1 MKQEKWAERL
11 EQHLADYQ
19 KSPSHDLWEGIEA
32 GLDKASKRQAR
43 IVMIRRWITAA
54 AFIGVVSGG
63 AILFWNRQQDRELSA
78 QNDLTETSAQVK
90 TTEKMTPFND
100 NIADKF
106 EETNSA
112 SKTFVGPLTE
122 KKLIVENHS
131 DHTQDKQDIETE
143 QQKPDTASVK
153 PSSEP
158 SVVFDKHENPL
169 TRAFGRATKRQH
181 SHLLAMNVYVSG
193 RMNSLER
200 RNGVQMSQEMLQEFA
215 LTRGRDSDSPV
226 YLFGYE
232 ERQSHDLPISLGL
245 TFSYPLTDRLSI
257 GTGVVY
263 TKLNSDFTN
272 VMLDNQVCRHQT
284 LHYVGIPLNVQFAL
298 WQWRGLNIYLS
309 GGGQVDW
316 NVEAKINIDG
326 IDQKINKDRMQ
337 WSIGGGLGVQYN
349 ILPQF
354 GLYAEPGIRHYFD
367 NGSNV
372 SNFFKEKPTDF
383 HLELGLRF
391 KW

>member
-54 AFIGVVSGG
+54 ALIGVVSSG
-63 AILFWNRQQDRELSA
+63 AILFWNRQQGRDLSA
-78 QNDLTETSAQVK
+78 QKGLTETSAQVK
-90 TTEKMTPFND
+90 PTNEMTPFND
-100 NIADKF
+100 SIADKS
-106 EETNSA
+106 EETKSPP
-112 SKTFVGPLTE
+112 KTLVRPLTE
-122 KKLIVENHS
+122 KKLIVDNHS
-131 DHTQDKQDIETE
+131 HHTQDKQDIETE
-143 QQKPDTASVK
+143 RQESDIVSEET
-153 PSSEP
+153 SSEP
-158 SVVFDKHENPL
+158 SLVFEEHENPL

-193 RMNSLER
+193 RINNLER

-215 LTRGRDSDSPV
+215 FTRGRDSDSPV

-232 ERQSHDLPISLGL
+232 ERQSHDQPISLGL
-245 TFSYPLTDRLSI
+245 TFSYPLTARLSI

-272 VMLDNQVCRHQT
+272 VMLDNQVSRHQT
-284 LHYVGIPLNVQFAL
+284 LHYVGIPLNVQFTL
-298 WQWRGLNIYLS
+298 WQWRGLNVYLS
-309 GGGQVDW
+309 GGGQADW
-316 NVEAKINIDG
+316 NVEAKVNIDG

-337 WSIGGGLGVQYN
+337 WSIGGGLGMQFDV
-349 ILPQF
+349 LPQF
-354 GLYAEPGIRHYFD
+354 GLYAEPGIRYYFD

-372 SNFFKEKPTDF
+372 RNFFKEKPTDL

>member
-112 SKTFVGPLTE
+112 SETFVGPLTE

-131 DHTQDKQDIETE
+131 DH
-143 QQKPDTASVK
+143 
-153 PSSEP
+153 
-158 SVVFDKHENPL
+158 
-169 TRAFGRATKRQH
+169 
-181 SHLLAMNVYVSG
+181 
-193 RMNSLER
+193 
-200 RNGVQMSQEMLQEFA
+200 
-215 LTRGRDSDSPV
+215 
-226 YLFGYE
+226 
-232 ERQSHDLPISLGL
+232 
-245 TFSYPLTDRLSI
+245 
-257 GTGVVY
+257 
-263 TKLNSDFTN
+263 
-272 VMLDNQVCRHQT
+272 
-284 LHYVGIPLNVQFAL
+284 
-298 WQWRGLNIYLS
+298 
-309 GGGQVDW
+309 
-316 NVEAKINIDG
+316 
-326 IDQKINKDRMQ
+326 
-337 WSIGGGLGVQYN
+337 
-349 ILPQF
+349 
-354 GLYAEPGIRHYFD
+354 
-367 NGSNV
+367 
-372 SNFFKEKPTDF
+372 FFQ
-383 HLELGLRF
+383 
-391 KW
+391 